1 MRKRKK
7 IHKLGGA
14 LLALGLVLS
23 IAMPVQAAVTQEDLA
38 NPVVNEE
45 THNQEGQGE
54 SNHDSHGTQYH
65 YVYFGNYPQR
75 EIMGKELTEDI
86 INATYDQYG
95 DGEVNG
101 RKIRRLSKELMTTY
115 GCVNDG
121 SIAFEKY
128 RSTNGYRYYYY
139 EPIKWRVYKNDGGT
153 LFLVSDRGI
162 EQQLYDAQSEIYW
175 ENCDLRKWLN
185 YNGGEPEVV
194 LGKGY
199 SYRYPG
205 FMYYAFSEEEKNRIQ
220 ITKVQQDCNPVYKDS
235 EGNPVSSGADT
246 EDKIFILSY
255 SDVANMEYGTCDDCG
270 HGCQAAYFA
279 NTDYSGSLNMDNC
292 RSIEERNYDA
302 DSWLRTVGKIEKN
315 IFPGPMFLYALE
327 YYPGDYTGTMN
338 YYGSVPYQDT
348 FYVVPALNLSYT
360 LEDCIKVSFE
370 TNTDTKIEDQI
381 LIGSNY
387 VKEPVMVAD
396 NGAETLIKLQRAGY
410 SFTGW
415 YTDKECTKLYNFNEK
430 LTQDTTLYAGWI
442 AIQEPP
448 KDLTGGIMKIQ
459 GTTPAMEYAT
469 STEEGVVWTSCQDGV
484 TPVPK
489 EGTWYVRY
497 KETKEALA
505 SEAVPV
511 NVISVDQATA
521 EYIANNNIPESVVAV
536 TDAVLLGKN
545 TDSDIAGSAYSL
557 LRAQASS
564 TGKKSI
570 KLKWNSVSGAD
581 GYDIYGT
588 KCNTKKKKYKFKLI
602 KTVKQG
608 TRNTYSFTQKKLA
621 KGTYYKYIV
630 KAYKE
635 IEGKKITIGVSKT
648 IHATT
653 TGGKYGNAKTVKLTT
668 DKKLKKKSGSYTLTI
683 KKNKKYTIKA
693 TEVKKSKKIHKHRAI
708 AYESTDKSIATVSKK
723 GVVKGKKKG
732 TCYIYAYAQNGT
744 SARIKVTIGNGETH

>member
-1 MRKRKK
+1 MRKRKQLHK
-7 IHKLGGA
+7 IGGA
-14 LLALGLVLS
+14 LLALGLALS

-38 NPVVNEE
+38 NPVVDKE
-45 THNQEGQGE
+45 THNQQGP
-54 SNHDSHGTQYH
+54 NQGYYDDHRTRYH
-65 YVYFGNYPQR
+65 YVYFGSYPQR
-75 EIMGKELTEDI
+75 EIMGEELTAEI

-101 RKIRRLSKELMTTY
+101 RKIRRLSKELLTTY
-115 GCVNDG
+115 GCVNDS

-139 EPIKWRVYKNDGGT
+139 EPIKWRIYKNDGGT

-199 SYRYPG
+199 NYRYPG

-235 EGNPVSSGADT
+235 EWNPVSSGADT

-255 SDVANMEYGTCDDCG
+255 SDVANLDYGTCDDRG

-279 NTDYSGSLNMDNC
+279 NTDYSGSLNLDNS
-292 RSIEERNYDA
+292 RLIEERLYGA
-302 DSWLRTVGKIEKN
+302 ESWLRTVGN
-315 IFPGPMFLYALE
+315 LDTPHSGPMFLYALD
-327 YYPGDYTGTMN
+327 YYNSIYYSELAIGKMN

-348 FYVVPALNLSYT
+348 HYVVPALNLSYT
-360 LEDCIKVSFE
+360 LEDCIRVSFE

-381 LIGSNY
+381 LVGSNY
-387 VKEPVMVAD
+387 VKEPVTVAY
-396 NGAETLIKLQRAGY
+396 NGAETLINLQREGY
-410 SFTGW
+410 CFTGW
-415 YTDKECTKLYNFNEK
+415 YTDKECTKAYNFNEK
-430 LTQDTTLYAGWI
+430 LMQDTTLYAGWI
-442 AIQEPP
+442 EIQEAP
-448 KDLTGGIMKIQ
+448 KDVTGGIMKLQ
-459 GTTPAMEYAT
+459 GTTTAMEYAA
-469 STEEGVVWTSCQDGV
+469 STDENAVWTTCQDGV
-484 TPVPK
+484 TPVSK

-497 KETKEALA
+497 KKTSEALA
-505 SEAVPV
+505 SEAVSV
-511 NVISVDQATA
+511 NVISVDQAAA
-521 EYIANNNIPESVVAV
+521 EYMAKNNIPESVAAI
-536 TDAVLLGKN
+536 TDEVLLEKN
-545 TDSDIAGSAYSL
+545 TDGDITGSAYSL
-557 LRAQASS
+557 LQAQAPS
-564 TGKKSI
+564 TGKKSV

-581 GYDIYGT
+581 GYDIYGA
-588 KCNTKKKKYKFKLI
+588 KCNAKKKKYKFKLV

-608 TRNTYSFTQKKLA
+608 AGNTYSYTQKKLT

-635 IEGKKITIGVSKT
+635 IEGKKITIAVSKT

-653 TGGKYGNAKTVKLTT
+653 TGGKYGNAKAVKLTT

-693 TEVKKSKKIHKHRAI
+693 KEVKKSKKIHKHRTI

-723 GVVKGKKKG
+723 GVVTGKKKG
-732 TCYIYAYAQNGT
+732 TCYIYAYAQNGMR
-744 SARIKVTIGNGETH
+744 ARVKVKIK